1 MMNVSS
7 VSGGSKMKRK
17 IVLILTLILM
27 LLVGA
32 CSGPGGFKAD
42 HHYEIQPFTY
52 TNQHNKSVSLDD
64 LTGTVWIGQFI
75 FTNCTT
81 VCLPMMS
88 NMTKLQD
95 MLQEEGITDYKI
107 VSFSVDPANDT
118 PEALQSY
125 LTEFGVADESKWEML
140 TGYKQEEIAQLAA
153 KSFKTLVADIPDS
166 DQVMHGVSFSLVNKE
181 GQVVKTYNG
190 AEDVQFDQI
199 VKDMK
204 ALIRMEPT
212 K

>member
-1 MMNVSS
+1 MKK
-7 VSGGSKMKRK
+7 KMVGLF
-17 IVLILTLILM
+17 IIS
-27 LLVGA
+27 LLLLLGA
-32 CSGPGGFKAD
+32 CSSSNGFKAD

-52 TNQHNKSVSLDD
+52 TNQHNESVSLDD

-75 FTNCTT
+75 FTNCNT

-107 VSFSVDPANDT
+107 VSFSVDPKNDS
-118 PEALQSY
+118 PEVLQNY
-125 LTEFGVADESKWEML
+125 LTDFEVADESKWEML

-153 KSFKTLVADIPDS
+153 KSFKTLVVDIPDS
-166 DQVMHGVSFSLVNKE
+166 DQVMHGVSFSLVDKNGK
-181 GQVVKTYNG
+181 VVKSYNG
-190 AEDVQFDQI
+190 SEDVPFEQI

-204 ALIRMEPT
+204 ALIQMEP
-212 K
+212 KK